1 MNVLVVVWSVLTPCR
16 WRMLLFY
23 FGNTRPNKT
32 KAEELIVEVEM
43 EAAVDDEINTLLFE
57 FVEVY
62 GLGAAEVDERVVSL
76 FSRPTPGDIRLHR
89 LAPGNEMIPSK
100 DRLPR
105 YLRCPCTILV
115 LVLECNLSI
124 FAI

>member
-1 MNVLVVVWSVLTPCR
+1 MADV
-16 WRMLLFY
+16 Y

-76 FSRPTPGDIRLHR
+76 FSRPDFQVPFCMI
-89 LAPGNEMIPSK
+89 NESF
-100 DRLPR
+100 
-105 YLRCPCTILV
+105 
-115 LVLECNLSI
+115 NLSI
-124 FAI
+124 GMRLFMFRTGVVKKHGM